1 MTKVQNSDVRFY
13 KAGNDIAKKVVRMNG
28 EMSLETAK
36 KIAEKHPNFDKIEMN
51 HWAETNGGDAINLK
65 KVEL

>member
-1 MTKVQNSDVRFY
+1 MTKVQKSDVRFY

-28 EMSLETAK
+28 EMSLEAAK
-36 KIAEKHPNFDKIEMN
+36 KIAENHPSFDKAEMN
-51 HWAETNGGDAINLK
+51 HWAETKGGDAVNLK

>member
-13 KAGNDIAKKVVRMNG
+13 KAGNDIATKVVRMNG
-28 EMSLETAK
+28 EMSLEAAK
-36 KIAEKHPNFDKIEMN
+36 KIAAKHPNFDKAEMN
-51 HWAETNGGDAINLK
+51 HWAETKGGDVVNLK